1 MFVHYIHKRLTL
13 TVEECIKIVLCA
25 SLFHTL
31 HICFY
36 IFSTT
41 LIVFCCVLSSEWLLG
56 PGIF

>member
-1 MFVHYIHKRLTL
+1 MFVHYMHKRQTL
-13 TVEECIKIVLCA
+13 TVEECIKIICA

-36 IFSTT
+36 IFNTT
-41 LIVFCCVLSSEWLLG
+41 LTVFCYVLSSEWLLG